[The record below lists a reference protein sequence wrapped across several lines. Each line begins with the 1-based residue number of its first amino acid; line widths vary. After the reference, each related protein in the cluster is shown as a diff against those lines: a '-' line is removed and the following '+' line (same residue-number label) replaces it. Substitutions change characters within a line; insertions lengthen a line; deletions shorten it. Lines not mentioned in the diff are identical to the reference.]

1 MKNFV
6 ISTVMATTFL
16 AVQWV
21 QAASICDVKNGL
33 QSARESLVAMLDAAD
48 KAAQEELKKKVDE
61 ASTSLET
68 AVEAM
73 LGDANT
79 SEDNKGKLNQFKET
93 WTAFKD
99 TRETEI
105 VPAIYAGKQAEAK
118 ALATG
123 IQAERMTTMQ
133 DLLKELGGDNCEA
146 AK

>member
-1 MKNFV
+1 MKKVV
-6 ISTVMATTFL
+6 ILTVMAATFL

-21 QAASICDVKNGL
+21 QAASVCDVKMGL
-33 QSARESLVAMLDAAD
+33 QNAREKLVAMLDAAD
-48 KAAQEELKKKVDE
+48 KAAQEELKKQVDE

-79 SEDNKGKLNQFKET
+79 SEDNKGKLNKFKET
-93 WTAFKD
+93 WTAFKE
-99 TRETEI
+99 TREKEI
-105 VPAIYAGKQAEAK
+105 VPAIYAGKKEEAK

-123 IQAERMTTMQ
+123 VQAERMTTMK
-133 DLLKELGGDNCEA
+133 DLLKELGGDGCEA

>member
-1 MKNFV
+1 MKNVV
-6 ISTVMATTFL
+6 IWTVMAIAFL

-21 QAASICDVKNGL
+21 QAASVCDVKMGL
-33 QSARESLVAMLDAAD
+33 QNARENLVAMLDAAD

-73 LGDANT
+73 LSDANT
-79 SEDNKGKLNQFKET
+79 SEDNKGKLNKFKET
-93 WTAFKD
+93 WTAFKE

-105 VPAIYAGKQAEAK
+105 VPAIYAGKKEEAK
-118 ALATG
+118 ALVTG
-123 IQAERMTTMQ
+123 VQAERMTTMK
-133 DLLKELGGDNCEA
+133 DLLKELGGDDCEA

>member
-105 VPAIYAGKQAEAK
+105 VPAIYAGEQAEAK